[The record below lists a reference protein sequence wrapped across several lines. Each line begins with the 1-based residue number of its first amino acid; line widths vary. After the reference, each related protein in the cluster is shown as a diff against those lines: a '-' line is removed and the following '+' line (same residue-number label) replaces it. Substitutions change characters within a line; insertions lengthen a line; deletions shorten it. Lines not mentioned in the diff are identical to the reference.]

1 MTNSFIFLNVCE
13 PIGNVQP
20 GIVVILYGDA
30 PVYRYCYLTQKCI
43 AEGAGVVA
51 VAHGIDVSTNGGDAI
66 VVYSVEETYCIGR
79 TLDECNPNKTED
91 GTVVKV
97 VRVNGKEHI
106 RDDKNCVAEDQ
117 LKGVPTMERNEK

>member
-1 MTNSFIFLNVCE
+1 MKNSFIFLNVCE

-30 PVYRYCYLTQKCI
+30 PAYRYCYLTQKCI

-66 VVYSVEETYCIGR
+66 VVHSVEETYCIGK
-79 TLDECNPNKTED
+79 TLDECNPNEIEG

-97 VRVNGKEHI
+97 VRVNGKEYI
-106 RDDKNCVAEDQ
+106 RDDKNCVAED
-117 LKGVPTMERNEK
+117 LLRDVPTIAMSEE